1 MTFVLILV
9 SAVIIASLLAALL
22 LMARCDD
29 LSRTVLSDVIFFG
42 AVGLFLVYSLGNRTT
57 ITYEVAVFA
66 GCPHPRQPH
75 RPHHRRRSPP
85 AHHCEHDS
93 FYCRRQRMVRR
104 ASEVRDRN
112 RRVPDGRVGGIVRDG
127 TFRPRRT
134 NPARTERDHGQ
145 RRRLHGQSHN
155 DDGNSSGRPGRRRQR
170 LSGG

>member
-66 GCPHPRQPH
+66 
-75 RPHHRRRSPP
+75 
-85 AHHCEHDS
+85 
-93 FYCRRQRMVRR
+93 
-104 ASEVRDRN
+104 EVLSVLSSVANSRIM
-112 RRVPDGRVGGIVRDG
+112 VGG
-127 TFRPRRT
+127 
-134 NPARTERDHGQ
+134 Q
-145 RRRLHGQSHN
+145 R
-155 DDGNSSGRPGRRRQR
+155 
-170 LSGG
+170 